1 MQFIDRI
8 MENREIII
16 DLLGSDNGPEEMLEG
31 ARLVLET
38 FPEVCV
44 ALAGPRALI
53 EAAGLPEN
61 RVRILEADTTVTN
74 LDNPVEAFYRKEP
87 VSVFK
92 ALQEA
97 RDNEGVLG
105 VISAGNT
112 GALFAGAI
120 RFLLADKTVRPCI
133 AAILPTTQGGF
144 TCLVDTG
151 ASIDCGPVQLVEFA
165 HHGTDLMRKL
175 YKLESPRVGLL
186 SNGAEPTKGNKLVKE
201 AHAMLAK
208 EEGINFVGNIEGN
221 KTLSGLCDVLVC
233 EGFAGNQVLK
243 NSEGMAVNLIT
254 EIVKYGKMHNVPAAQ
269 EIVGY
274 LMSRFDFA
282 SLGAG
287 IMLGTKK
294 PVLKNRGSCRR
305 EAVKNAAQILVN
317 MADNKT
323 IYESVH

>member
-1 MQFIDRI
+1 MKH
-8 MENREIII
+8 EIII
-16 DLLGSDNGPEEMLEG
+16 DLLGSDMGPQEMLEG
-31 ARLVLET
+31 ARLVLEE
-38 FPEVCV
+38 FPDVCV

-53 EAAGLPEN
+53 EGAGLPEG
-61 RVRILEADTTVTN
+61 RYRILEADKTVTN
-74 LDNPVEAFYRKEP
+74 LDNPIEAFYSKEP

-92 ALQEA
+92 ALEEA
-97 RDNEGVLG
+97 GKCDDVIG

-133 AAILPTTQGGF
+133 AAILPNSQGGF

-151 ASIDCGPVQLVEFA
+151 ASIDCGPAQLVDFA
-165 HHGTDLMRKL
+165 HRGSELMSRL

-201 AHAMLAK
+201 THALLK
-208 EEGINFVGNIEGN
+208 EEKGINFVGNIEGN

-254 EIVKYGKMHNVPAAQ
+254 EIIKYGKTHQQPAAK
-269 EIVGY
+269 EIAGY

-294 PVLKNRGSCRR
+294 LVMKNRGSCSRA
-305 EAVKNAAQILVN
+305 AVRNAAQILKN
-317 MADNKT
+317 IADNKT
-323 IYESVH
+323 IYESIH

>member
-1 MQFIDRI
+1 MQ
-8 MENREIII
+8 EIII
-16 DLLGSDNGPEEMLEG
+16 DLLGSDLGPEEMLEG
-31 ARLVLET
+31 ARLVLDT
-38 FPEVCV
+38 FPSASV
-44 ALAGPRALI
+44 ALAGPRATI
-53 EAAGLPEN
+53 EAAGLPAG
-61 RVRILEADTTVTN
+61 RFRILEADKTVTN
-74 LDNPVEAFYRKEP
+74 LDNPIEAFYSKEP

-92 ALQEA
+92 ALEEA
-97 RDNEGVLG
+97 NRSDGAIG

-133 AAILPTTQGGF
+133 AAILPNMQGGF

-151 ASIDCGPVQLVEFA
+151 ASIDCAAAQLVDFA
-165 HHGTDLMRKL
+165 HRGSDFMRTL
-175 YKLESPRVGLL
+175 YKIEAPRVGLL

-201 AHAMLAK
+201 THQLLAK

-254 EIVKYGKMHNVPAAQ
+254 EIVKYGKMNNVPAAK

-294 PVLKNRGSCRR
+294 IVMKCRGSSNRT
-305 EAVKNAAQILVN
+305 AVKNAAQILIN
-317 MADNKT
+317 IAENKT
-323 IYESVH
+323 LYESVHA

>member
-1 MQFIDRI
+1 M
-8 MENREIII
+8 NKREIII
-16 DLLGSDNGPEEMLEG
+16 DLLGSDLGPEEMLEG
-31 ARLVLET
+31 ARLVLDA
-38 FPEVCV
+38 FPGINVV
-44 ALAGPRALI
+44 LAGPRALI
-53 EAAGLPEN
+53 ESAGLPKD
-61 RVRILEADTTVTN
+61 RYRILEADKTVTN
-74 LDNPVEAFYRKEP
+74 LDNPFEAFYRKEP
-87 VSVFK
+87 FSVFL
-92 ALQEA
+92 ALEEA
-97 RDNEGVLG
+97 GRNDDVIG
-105 VISAGNT
+105 VINAGNT

-120 RFLLADKTVRPCI
+120 RFLLADRAVRPCI

-151 ASIDCGPVQLVEFA
+151 ASIDCGPAQLVEFA
-165 HHGTDLMRKL
+165 HLGSDFMRTL
-175 YKLESPRVGLL
+175 YKLEAPRVGLL

-201 AHAMLAK
+201 AHALLAK

-254 EIVKYGKMHNVPAAQ
+254 EIVKYGKMHQLPAAQ

-294 PVLKNRGSCRR
+294 LVLKNRGSCRR
-305 EAVKNAAQILVN
+305 DAVKNAAQILVN
-317 MADNKT
+317 LTENKSL
-323 IYESVH
+323 YDYVR

>member
-1 MQFIDRI
+1 
-8 MENREIII
+8 MEKREIII
-16 DLLGSDNGPEEMLEG
+16 DLLGSDLGPEEMLEG
-31 ARLVLET
+31 ARLVLGES
-38 FPEVCV
+38 PDISV
-44 ALAGPRALI
+44 ALAGPKALI
-53 EAAGLPEN
+53 EAAGLPEG
-61 RVRILEADTTVTN
+61 RYRIIEADKTVTN
-74 LDNPVEAFYRKEP
+74 LDNPIEAFYSKEP

-92 ALQEA
+92 ALEEA
-97 RDNEGVLG
+97 QRCDDVIGV
-105 VISAGNT
+105 VSAGNT

-120 RFLLADKTVRPCI
+120 RFLLSDKTVRPCI
-133 AAILPTTQGGF
+133 AAILPNMQGGF

-151 ASIDCGPVQLVEFA
+151 ASIDCGSAQLVDFA
-165 HHGTDLMRKL
+165 HRGSDFMRRL
-175 YKLESPRVGLL
+175 YKMDSPRVGLL

-201 AHAMLAK
+201 THALLAK

-254 EIVKYGKMHNVPAAQ
+254 EIIKYGKTHNVPAAK

-287 IMLGTKK
+287 IMLGTQKVVMK
-294 PVLKNRGSCRR
+294 CRGSSNRT
-305 EAVKNAAQILVN
+305 AIKNAARILTN
-317 MADNKT
+317 LSDNKT
-323 IYESVH
+323 LYE

>member
-1 MQFIDRI
+1 
-8 MENREIII
+8 MEKREIII
-16 DLLGSDNGPEEMLEG
+16 DLLGSDLGPEEMLEG
-31 ARLVLET
+31 ARLTLEA
-38 FPEVCV
+38 FPKVSV
-44 ALAGPRALI
+44 VLAGPRALI
-53 EAAGLPEN
+53 EAAALPEG
-61 RVRILEADTTVTN
+61 RYRILEADKTVTN

-92 ALQEA
+92 ALEEA
-97 RDNEGVLG
+97 RDCDDVLG

-120 RFLLADKTVRPCI
+120 RFLLENKTVRPCI

-151 ASIDCGPVQLVEFA
+151 ASIDCGPAQLVEFA
-165 HHGTDLMRKL
+165 HRGSDFMRKL
-175 YKLESPRVGLL
+175 YKIDAPRVGLL
-186 SNGAEPTKGNKLVKE
+186 SNGAEPTKGNQLVKE
-201 AHAMLAK
+201 AHKLLAV

-254 EIVKYGKMHNVPAAQ
+254 EIVKYGKMHNVPAAK

-294 PVLKNRGSCRR
+294 LVMKCRGSSNRT
-305 EAVKNAAQILVN
+305 AVRNAAQILAN
-317 MADNKT
+317 ISDNKT
-323 IYESVH
+323 LYESIH

>member
-1 MQFIDRI
+1 
-8 MENREIII
+8 MEKHEIII
-16 DLLGSDNGPEEMLEG
+16 DLLGSDLGPEEMLEG
-31 ARLVLET
+31 ARMILDD
-38 FPEVCV
+38 FPQVSV
-44 ALAGPRALI
+44 ALAGPRSLT
-53 EAAGLPEN
+53 EAAGLPEG
-61 RVRILEADTTVTN
+61 RYHILEADKTVTN
-74 LDNPVEAFYRKEP
+74 LDNPIEAFYSKEP

-92 ALQEA
+92 ALEEA
-97 RDNEGVLG
+97 GRCDNVIG

-133 AAILPTTQGGF
+133 AAILPNMQNGF

-151 ASIDCGPVQLVEFA
+151 ASIDCGPAQLVDFA
-165 HHGTDLMRKL
+165 HRGSEFMRTL
-175 YKLESPRVGLL
+175 YKLDSPRVGLL

-201 AHAMLAK
+201 THALLAR

-254 EIVKYGKMHNVPAAQ
+254 EIIKYGKKNQVPAAR
-269 EIVGY
+269 EIAGY

-287 IMLGTKK
+287 IMLGTRKI
-294 PVLKNRGSCRR
+294 VMKNRGSCRR
-305 EAVKNAAQILVN
+305 NAVRNAAQILIN
-317 MADNKT
+317 MAENKT
-323 IYESVH
+323 MYESIH

>member
-1 MQFIDRI
+1 MGK
-8 MENREIII
+8 REIII

-31 ARLVLET
+31 ARLVLEA
-38 FPEVCV
+38 FPDVCV

-53 EAAGLPEN
+53 EAAGLPDD

-201 AHAMLAK
+201 AHAMLAN

-254 EIVKYGKMHNVPAAQ
+254 EIVKYGKMHNVPAAN

-282 SLGAG
+282 SL
-287 IMLGTKK
+287 K
-294 PVLKNRGSCRR
+294 PPFKDKS
-305 EAVKNAAQILVN
+305 
-317 MADNKT
+317 
-323 IYESVH
+323 S

>member
-1 MQFIDRI
+1 
-8 MENREIII
+8 MEKREIII

-31 ARLVLET
+31 ARLALEA
-38 FPEVCV
+38 FPGISV

-53 EAAGLPEN
+53 EAAGLPEG
-61 RVRILEADTTVTN
+61 RYRILEADKTVTN
-74 LDNPVEAFYRKEP
+74 LDNPIEAFYRKEP
-87 VSVFK
+87 VSVFL
-92 ALQEA
+92 ALEEA
-97 RDNEGVLG
+97 SRCDDALG

-120 RFLLADKTVRPCI
+120 RFLLADKSVRPCM

-151 ASIDCGPVQLVEFA
+151 ASIDCGPAQLVEFA
-165 HHGTDLMRKL
+165 HHGSDFMRKL
-175 YKLESPRVGLL
+175 YNLDAPRVGLL

-201 AHAMLAK
+201 AHALLAK

-254 EIVKYGKMHNVPAAQ
+254 EIVKYGKMHQLPAAK

-287 IMLGTKK
+287 IMLGTRKL
-294 PVLKNRGSCRR
+294 VLKNRGSCRR
-305 EAVKNAAQILVN
+305 EAIKNAAQILVN
-317 MADNKT
+317 LSDNKSF
-323 IYESVH
+323 YESIN

>member
-1 MQFIDRI
+1 
-8 MENREIII
+8 MEKHEIII
-16 DLLGSDNGPEEMLEG
+16 DLLGSDMGPEEMLEG
-31 ARLVLET
+31 ARLVLEA
-38 FPEVCV
+38 FPQVNV
-44 ALAGPRALI
+44 VLAGPAALVN
-53 EAAGLPEN
+53 AAQLPDG
-61 RVRILEADTTVTN
+61 RYRILEADKTVTN

-87 VSVFK
+87 VSVFL
-92 ALQEA
+92 ALEEA
-97 RDNEGVLG
+97 GRCEDALG

-120 RFLLADKTVRPCI
+120 RFLLSDKTARPCI

-151 ASIDCGPVQLVEFA
+151 ASIDCGAAQLVEFA
-165 HHGTDLMRKL
+165 HRGSDFMRSL
-175 YKLESPRVGLL
+175 YKIESPRVGLL

-201 AHAMLAK
+201 AHALLA
-208 EEGINFVGNIEGN
+208 EEDGINFVGNIEGN

-254 EIVKYGKMHNVPAAQ
+254 EIVKYGKMHDVPAAK

-287 IMLGTKK
+287 IMLGTRK

-305 EAVKNAAQILVN
+305 DAVKNAAQILVN
-317 MADNKT
+317 LSENRNLYDS
-323 IYESVH
+323 IH

>member
-1 MQFIDRI
+1 MQK
-8 MENREIII
+8 REIII
-16 DLLGSDNGPEEMLEG
+16 DLLGSDLGPEEMLEG
-31 ARLVLET
+31 ARLVLEA
-38 FPEVCV
+38 FPAVSV
-44 ALAGPRALI
+44 VLAGPKPLI
-53 EAAGLPEN
+53 EAAGLPDG
-61 RVRILEADTTVTN
+61 RYRILDADKTVTN
-74 LDNPVEAFYRKEP
+74 LDNPIEAFYRKEP
-87 VSVFK
+87 VSVFA
-92 ALQEA
+92 ALEEA
-97 RDNEGVLG
+97 SRCDDVLG

-151 ASIDCGPVQLVEFA
+151 ASIDCGAAQLVEFA
-165 HHGTDLMRKL
+165 HRGSDFMRSL
-175 YKLESPRVGLL
+175 YKIDAPRVGLL

-201 AHAMLAK
+201 AHALLASD
-208 EEGINFVGNIEGN
+208 EGINFVGNIEGN

-254 EIVKYGKMHNVPAAQ
+254 EIVKYGKKHNVPAAN
-269 EIVGY
+269 EIVAY

-294 PVLKNRGSCRR
+294 LVLKNRGSCRR

-317 MADNKT
+317 LAENKT
-323 IYESVH
+323 LYESIN

>member
-1 MQFIDRI
+1 MKK
-8 MENREIII
+8 REIII
-16 DLLGSDNGPEEMLEG
+16 DLLGSDLGPEEMLEG
-31 ARLVLET
+31 ARLVLEA
-38 FPEVCV
+38 FPQINVV
-44 ALAGPRALI
+44 LAGPKAII
-53 EAAGLPEN
+53 EAAGLPN
-61 RVRILEADTTVTN
+61 DRYRILEADKTVTN
-74 LDNPVEAFYRKEP
+74 LDNPIEAFYRKEP
-87 VSVFK
+87 VSVFI
-92 ALQEA
+92 ALEEA
-97 RDNEGVLG
+97 SKCDDVMG

-120 RFLLADKTVRPCI
+120 RFLLADKAVRPCI

-151 ASIDCGPVQLVEFA
+151 ASIDCGAAQLVEFA
-165 HHGTDLMRKL
+165 HRGSDFMRSL
-175 YKLESPRVGLL
+175 YKIEAPRVGLL

-201 AHAMLAK
+201 AHALLAK
-208 EEGINFVGNIEGN
+208 EESINFVGNIEGN

-254 EIVKYGKMHNVPAAQ
+254 EIVKYGKTHNVPAAK

-287 IMLGTKK
+287 IMLGTRKL
-294 PVLKNRGSCRR
+294 VLKNRGSCRR
-305 EAVKNAAQILVN
+305 DAVKNAAQILVN
-317 MADNKT
+317 IAENKT
-323 IYESVH
+323 LYESFN

>member
-1 MQFIDRI
+1 MKH
-8 MENREIII
+8 EIII
-16 DLLGSDNGPEEMLEG
+16 DLLGSDMGPQEMLEG
-31 ARLVLET
+31 ARLVLEE
-38 FPEVCV
+38 FPDVCV

-53 EAAGLPEN
+53 EGAGLPEGRY
-61 RVRILEADTTVTN
+61 RVLEADKTVTN
-74 LDNPVEAFYRKEP
+74 LDNPIEAFYSKEP

-92 ALQEA
+92 ALEEA
-97 RDNEGVLG
+97 GKCDDVIG

-133 AAILPTTQGGF
+133 AAILPNSQGGF

-151 ASIDCGPVQLVEFA
+151 ASIDCGPAQLVDFA
-165 HHGTDLMRKL
+165 HRGSDLMRKL

-201 AHAMLAK
+201 THALLK
-208 EEGINFVGNIEGN
+208 EEKGINFVGNIEGN

-254 EIVKYGKMHNVPAAQ
+254 EIIKYGKIHQQPAAK
-269 EIVGY
+269 EIAGY

-287 IMLGTKK
+287 IMLGTRKL
-294 PVLKNRGSCRR
+294 VMKNRGSCSRG
-305 EAVKNAAQILVN
+305 AVRNAAQILIN
-317 MADNKT
+317 IADNKT
-323 IYESVH
+323 IYESIH

>member
-1 MQFIDRI
+1 MPSTDK
-8 MENREIII
+8 MEKREIII

-31 ARLVLET
+31 AKLVLDS

-53 EAAGLPEN
+53 EAAALPEG
-61 RVRILEADTTVTN
+61 RYRILEADKTVTN
-74 LDNPVEAFYRKEP
+74 LDNPIEAFYRKEP
-87 VSVFK
+87 VSVFL
-92 ALQEA
+92 ALEEA
-97 RDNEGVLG
+97 GRKDDILG

-165 HHGTDLMRKL
+165 HHGTDLMKRL

-201 AHAMLAK
+201 AHALLAK

-254 EIVKYGKMHNVPAAQ
+254 EIVKYGKMHNVPAAK

-287 IMLGTKK
+287 IMLGTRK
-294 PVLKNRGSCRR
+294 PVLKNRGSCTR

-317 MADNKT
+317 MAGNKT
-323 IYESVH
+323 LYESIH

>member
-1 MQFIDRI
+1 MD
-8 MENREIII
+8 NREIII
-16 DLLGSDNGPEEMLEG
+16 DLLGSDLGPEEMLEG
-31 ARLVLET
+31 ARLVLEE
-38 FPEVCV
+38 FPDVNV
-44 ALAGPRALI
+44 ALAGPQKLVEDAALPQ
-53 EAAGLPEN
+53 G
-61 RVRILEADTTVTN
+61 RYRILEADKTVTN

-92 ALQEA
+92 ALEEA
-97 RDNEGVLG
+97 GCCDEVIGV
-105 VISAGNT
+105 VSAGNT

-120 RFLLADKTVRPCI
+120 RFLLSDKTVRPCI
-133 AAILPTTQGGF
+133 AAILPNMQGGF

-151 ASIDCGPVQLVEFA
+151 ASIDCGPAQLVDFA
-165 HHGTDLMRKL
+165 HRGSDFMRTL
-175 YKLESPRVGLL
+175 YKLDSPRVGLL

-201 AHAMLAK
+201 AHQLLSK

-254 EIVKYGKMHNVPAAQ
+254 EIVKYGKTHNVPAVK

-287 IMLGTKK
+287 IMLGTRKLVMK
-294 PVLKNRGSCRR
+294 CRGSSNRT
-305 EAVKNAAQILVN
+305 AVKNAARILVN
-317 MADNKT
+317 LSDNKT
-323 IYESVH
+323 LYE

>member
-1 MQFIDRI
+1 
-8 MENREIII
+8 MEKHEIII
-16 DLLGSDNGPEEMLEG
+16 DLLGSDHGPEEMLEG
-31 ARLVLET
+31 ARLVLED
-38 FPEVCV
+38 FPHVNV

-53 EAAGLPEN
+53 DAAGLPQG
-61 RVRILEADTTVTN
+61 RYRILEADKTVTN
-74 LDNPVEAFYRKEP
+74 LDNPIEAFYSKEP

-92 ALQEA
+92 ALEEA
-97 RDNEGVLG
+97 SRCDDVIG

-133 AAILPTTQGGF
+133 AAILPNTQGGF

-151 ASIDCGPVQLVEFA
+151 ASIDCGPAQLVDFA
-165 HHGTDLMRKL
+165 HRGSDFMRNL
-175 YKLESPRVGLL
+175 YKLDSPRVGLL

-201 AHAMLAK
+201 THALLAH

-254 EIVKYGKMHNVPAAQ
+254 EIVKYGKTHNLPAAG
-269 EIVGY
+269 EIVQY

-287 IMLGTKK
+287 IMLGTSKLVMK
-294 PVLKNRGSCRR
+294 SRGSCRR
-305 EAVKNAAQILVN
+305 AAIRNAAQILIN
-317 MADNKT
+317 IADNKT
-323 IYESVH
+323 IYESIH

>member
-1 MQFIDRI
+1 
-8 MENREIII
+8 MEKHEIII
-16 DLLGSDNGPEEMLEG
+16 DLLGSDLGPEEMLEG
-31 ARLVLET
+31 ARMILDD
-38 FPEVCV
+38 FPQVSV
-44 ALAGPRALI
+44 ALAGPRSLT
-53 EAAGLPEN
+53 EAAGLPES
-61 RVRILEADTTVTN
+61 RYRILEADKTVTN
-74 LDNPVEAFYRKEP
+74 LDNPIEAFYSKEP

-92 ALQEA
+92 ALEEA
-97 RDNEGVLG
+97 GRCDNVIG

-133 AAILPTTQGGF
+133 AAILPNMQNGF

-151 ASIDCGPVQLVEFA
+151 ASIDCGPAQLVDFA
-165 HHGTDLMRKL
+165 HRGSEFMRTL
-175 YKLESPRVGLL
+175 YKLDSPRVGLL

-201 AHAMLAK
+201 THALLAR

-254 EIVKYGKMHNVPAAQ
+254 EIIKYGKKNQVPAAR
-269 EIVGY
+269 EIAGY

-287 IMLGTKK
+287 IMLGTRKI
-294 PVLKNRGSCRR
+294 VMKNRGSCRR
-305 EAVKNAAQILVN
+305 NAVRNAAQILIN
-317 MADNKT
+317 MAENKT
-323 IYESVH
+323 MYESIH

>member
-1 MQFIDRI
+1 MK
-8 MENREIII
+8 NREIII
-16 DLLGSDNGPEEMLEG
+16 DLLGSDLGPEEMLEG
-31 ARLVLET
+31 ARLVLDA
-38 FPEVCV
+38 FPHINVV
-44 ALAGPRALI
+44 LAGPRALI
-53 EAAGLPEN
+53 EAAGLPEG
-61 RVRILEADTTVTN
+61 RYRILEADKTVTN
-74 LDNPVEAFYRKEP
+74 LDNPIEAFYRKDP
-87 VSVFK
+87 VSVFS
-92 ALQEA
+92 ALEEA
-97 RDNEGVLG
+97 GKCDDVLG

-112 GALFAGAI
+112 GALFAGSI
-120 RFLLADKTVRPCI
+120 RFLLADKAVRPCI
-133 AAILPTTQGGF
+133 AAILPTTEGGF

-151 ASIDCGPVQLVEFA
+151 ASVDCGAAQLVEFA
-165 HHGTDLMRKL
+165 HHGSDFMRSL
-175 YKLESPRVGLL
+175 YKIEFPRVGLL

-201 AHAMLAK
+201 AHALLAK

-243 NSEGMAVNLIT
+243 NSEGMAVNIIT
-254 EIVKYGKMHNVPAAQ
+254 EIVKYGKMHNVPAAK

-294 PVLKNRGSCRR
+294 LVLKNRGSCRR

-317 MADNKT
+317 LAENKT
-323 IYESVH
+323 VYESIN

>member
-1 MQFIDRI
+1 M
-8 MENREIII
+8 NKHEIII
-16 DLLGSDNGPEEMLEG
+16 DLLGSDLGPEEMLEG
-31 ARLVLET
+31 ARMALEA
-38 FPEVCV
+38 FPGIGVV
-44 ALAGPRALI
+44 LAGPKALV
-53 EAAGLPEN
+53 EGAGLPEG
-61 RVRILEADTTVTN
+61 RYRILEADKTVTN
-74 LDNPVEAFYRKEP
+74 LDNPIEAFYRKEP
-87 VSVFK
+87 VSVFL
-92 ALQEA
+92 ALEEA
-97 RDNEGVLG
+97 SRCSDALG

-120 RFLLADKTVRPCI
+120 RYLLADKSVRPCI

-151 ASIDCGPVQLVEFA
+151 ASVDCGAAQLVEFA
-165 HHGTDLMRKL
+165 HHGSDFMRSL
-175 YKLESPRVGLL
+175 YKLEAPRVGLL

-201 AHAMLAK
+201 AHALLAR

-254 EIVKYGKMHNVPAAQ
+254 EIVKYGKMHNVPAAK

-294 PVLKNRGSCRR
+294 PVLKNRGSCKR

-317 MADNKT
+317 LAENKT
-323 IYESVH
+323 IYESIN

>member
-1 MQFIDRI
+1 MKH
-8 MENREIII
+8 EIII
-16 DLLGSDNGPEEMLEG
+16 DLLGSDMGPQEMLEG
-31 ARLVLET
+31 ARLVLEE
-38 FPEVCV
+38 FPDVCV
-44 ALAGPRALI
+44 ALAGPRGLI
-53 EAAGLPEN
+53 EEAGLPEG
-61 RVRILEADTTVTN
+61 RYRILEADKTVTN
-74 LDNPVEAFYRKEP
+74 LDNPIEAFYSKEP

-97 RDNEGVLG
+97 GECDDVIG

-133 AAILPTTQGGF
+133 AAILPNSQGGF

-151 ASIDCGPVQLVEFA
+151 ASIDCGPAQLVDFA
-165 HHGTDLMRKL
+165 HRGSDLMRKL

-201 AHAMLAK
+201 THALLK
-208 EEGINFVGNIEGN
+208 EEKGINFVGNIEGN

-254 EIVKYGKMHNVPAAQ
+254 EIIKYGKIHQQPAAK
-269 EIVGY
+269 EIAGY

-287 IMLGTKK
+287 IMLGTRKL
-294 PVLKNRGSCRR
+294 VMKNRGSCSRG
-305 EAVKNAAQILVN
+305 AVRNAAQILIN
-317 MADNKT
+317 IADNKT
-323 IYESVH
+323 IYESIH

>member
-1 MQFIDRI
+1 
-8 MENREIII
+8 MEKREIII
-16 DLLGSDNGPEEMLEG
+16 DLLGSDLGPGEMIEG
-31 ARLVLET
+31 ARMVLES
-38 FPEVCV
+38 FPEISL

-53 EAAGLPEN
+53 EGAGLPEG
-61 RVRILEADTTVTN
+61 RCRILEADNTVTN

-87 VSVFK
+87 VSVFI
-92 ALQEA
+92 ALEEA
-97 RDNEGVLG
+97 SRCDDVLG

-120 RFLLADKTVRPCI
+120 RFLLEDRTARPCI

-151 ASIDCGPVQLVEFA
+151 ASIDCGPAQLVEFA
-165 HHGTDLMRKL
+165 HRGSDFMRRL
-175 YKLESPRVGLL
+175 YKMEAPRVGLL

-201 AHAMLAK
+201 AHALLAK

-254 EIVKYGKMHNVPAAQ
+254 EIVKYGKMHGVPAAN

-287 IMLGTKK
+287 IMLGTRKV
-294 PVLKNRGSCRR
+294 VLKNRGSCRR
-305 EAVKNAAQILVN
+305 EAVKNAAQILIN
-317 MADNKT
+317 LADNKSF
-323 IYESVH
+323 YESVK

>member
-1 MQFIDRI
+1 MQFIARQ

-97 RDNEGVLG
+97 RDNEGVMG

-254 EIVKYGKMHNVPAAQ
+254 EIVKYGKIHNVPAAQ

>member
-1 MQFIDRI
+1 

-53 EAAGLPEN
+53 EAAGLPED

-208 EEGINFVGNIEGN
+208 EDGINFVGNIEGN

-254 EIVKYGKMHNVPAAQ
+254 EIVKYGKMHNVPAAN

>member
-1 MQFIDRI
+1 

-53 EAAGLPEN
+53 EAAGLSEN

>member
-1 MQFIDRI
+1 M
-8 MENREIII
+8 NKREIII
-16 DLLGSDNGPEEMLEG
+16 DLLGSDLGPEEMLEG
-31 ARLVLET
+31 ARLVLDA
-38 FPEVCV
+38 FPGINVV
-44 ALAGPRALI
+44 LAGPRALI
-53 EAAGLPEN
+53 ESAGLPKD
-61 RVRILEADTTVTN
+61 RYRILEADKTVTN
-74 LDNPVEAFYRKEP
+74 LDNPFEAFYRKEP
-87 VSVFK
+87 FSVFL
-92 ALQEA
+92 ALEEA
-97 RDNEGVLG
+97 GRNDDVIG
-105 VISAGNT
+105 VINAGNT

-120 RFLLADKTVRPCI
+120 RFLLADRAVRPCI

-151 ASIDCGPVQLVEFA
+151 GSIDCGPAQLVEFA
-165 HHGTDLMRKL
+165 HLGSDFMRTL
-175 YKLESPRVGLL
+175 YKLEAPRVGLL

-201 AHAMLAK
+201 AHALLAK

-254 EIVKYGKMHNVPAAQ
+254 EIVKYGKMHQLPAAQ

-294 PVLKNRGSCRR
+294 LVLKNRGSCRR
-305 EAVKNAAQILVN
+305 DAVKNAAQILVN
-317 MADNKT
+317 LTENKSL
-323 IYESVH
+323 YDYVR

>member
-1 MQFIDRI
+1 
-8 MENREIII
+8 MEKHEIII
-16 DLLGSDNGPEEMLEG
+16 DLLGSDLGPEEMLEG
-31 ARLVLET
+31 ARMILDD
-38 FPEVCV
+38 FPQVSV
-44 ALAGPRALI
+44 ALAGPRSLT
-53 EAAGLPEN
+53 EAAGLPEG
-61 RVRILEADTTVTN
+61 RYRILEADKTVTN
-74 LDNPVEAFYRKEP
+74 LDNPIEAFYSKEP

-92 ALQEA
+92 ALEEA
-97 RDNEGVLG
+97 GRCDNVIG

-133 AAILPTTQGGF
+133 AAILPNMQNGF

-151 ASIDCGPVQLVEFA
+151 ASIDCGPAQLVDFA
-165 HHGTDLMRKL
+165 HRGSEFMRTL
-175 YKLESPRVGLL
+175 YKLDSPRVGLL

-201 AHAMLAK
+201 THALLAR

-254 EIVKYGKMHNVPAAQ
+254 EIIKYGKKNQVPAAR
-269 EIVGY
+269 EIAGY

-287 IMLGTKK
+287 IMLGTSKVVMK
-294 PVLKNRGSCRR
+294 CRGSSQRT
-305 EAVKNAAQILVN
+305 AIKNAARMLINLN
-317 MADNKT
+317 ENKT
-323 IYESVH
+323 IYV

>member
-1 MQFIDRI
+1 MDK
-8 MENREIII
+8 REVII
-16 DLLGSDNGPEEMLEG
+16 DLLGSDMGPEEMLEG
-31 ARLVLET
+31 ARLVLEE
-38 FPEVCV
+38 FPQINVV
-44 ALAGPRALI
+44 LAGPKALI
-53 EAAGLPEN
+53 EAASLPEG
-61 RVRILEADTTVTN
+61 RYRILEAEKTVTN

-87 VSVFK
+87 VSVFR
-92 ALQEA
+92 ALEEA
-97 RDNEGVLG
+97 GSCDDALG

-120 RFLLADKTVRPCI
+120 RYLLADRTARPCI

-151 ASIDCGPVQLVEFA
+151 ASIDCGAAQLVEFA
-165 HHGTDLMRKL
+165 HRGSDFMRSL
-175 YKLESPRVGLL
+175 YKIDSPRVGLL

-201 AHAMLAK
+201 AHALLAA

-254 EIVKYGKMHNVPAAQ
+254 EIVKYGKMHNVPAAK

-287 IMLGTKK
+287 IMLGTSK

-305 EAVKNAAQILVN
+305 DAVKNAARILVN
-317 MADNKT
+317 LSENRT
-323 IYESVH
+323 IYE

>member
-1 MQFIDRI
+1 MKK
-8 MENREIII
+8 REIII
-16 DLLGSDNGPEEMLEG
+16 DLLGSDMGPEEMLEG
-31 ARLVLET
+31 ARLVLES
-38 FPEVCV
+38 FPEVNV
-44 ALAGPRALI
+44 VLAGPKALI
-53 EAAGLPEN
+53 EAAGLPEG
-61 RVRILEADTTVTN
+61 RFRILEADKTVTN
-74 LDNPVEAFYRKEP
+74 LDNPIEAFYSKEP
-87 VSVFK
+87 VSVFC
-92 ALQEA
+92 ALAEA
-97 RDNEGVLG
+97 SRCDDVLG

-120 RFLLADKTVRPCI
+120 RFLLADKTVRPCM

-151 ASIDCGPVQLVEFA
+151 ASIDCGPAQLVEFA

-175 YKLESPRVGLL
+175 YKLEAPRVGLL

-201 AHAMLAK
+201 AHALLAK

-254 EIVKYGKMHNVPAAQ
+254 EIVKYGKMHNVPAAK

-287 IMLGTKK
+287 IMLGTSKL
-294 PVLKNRGSCRR
+294 VLKNRGSCKR
-305 EAVKNAAQILVN
+305 EAVRNAAQILVN
-317 MADNKT
+317 IAENKT
-323 IYESVH
+323 LYESIK